1 LSSPFLHKEN
11 KVDEYADQVL
21 LPHEFSRSGPFVTT
35 GDVNGDGQ
43 EDFYIGGAKDQ
54 TGSLYLQQNG
64 KFVPKPIPAFDT
76 DKKYED
82 MGAVFFDADKDGD
95 MDLYVVSGGSEFE
108 EGSPMYNDRLYL
120 NDGKGNFTK
129 ATQALPVTVSSGS
142 CVTVADIDGDGDMDI
157 FRGGEIVP
165 HKYPQAPLSYL
176 FINEKGTF
184 VDRTNDML
192 PGLNRIGMVKS
203 AVWVDLNADKK
214 PELILAGEWMPI
226 KVFEYSSGKLK
237 DVSKQYGFEKTEG
250 WWDKLVADDID
261 GDGDIDIV
269 AGNIGENYKFKA
281 SDKKPF
287 EVWAKDFDG
296 NGTNDIFL
304 ARHLNDNTIVP
315 IRGRECTSQQCPMI
329 AQKFPTYLS
338 FAESDLTGIL
348 GEAEMKTALHY
359 QAHLFSTV
367 VFLNE
372 KGKFTPKRLPVEA
385 QLSTVNGIIV
395 KDFDGDGKKDILLA
409 GNKFDVEVETTP
421 ADASPGLLLKGLG
434 NADFRSMKPM
444 ESGFFAPQNVKDIQM
459 IRLAN
464 GWGVLVTANN
474 DRLRFYSGK

>member
-1 LSSPFLHKEN
+1 
-11 KVDEYADQVL
+11 
-21 LPHEFSRSGPFVTT
+21 
-35 GDVNGDGQ
+35 
-43 EDFYIGGAKDQ
+43 
-54 TGSLYLQQNG
+54 
-64 KFVPKPIPAFDT
+64 
-76 DKKYED
+76 
-82 MGAVFFDADKDGD
+82 
-95 MDLYVVSGGSEFE
+95 
-108 EGSPMYNDRLYL
+108 
-120 NDGKGNFTK
+120 
-129 ATQALPVTVSSGS
+129 
-142 CVTVADIDGDGDMDI
+142 
-157 FRGGEIVP
+157 
-165 HKYPQAPLSYL
+165 
-176 FINEKGTF
+176 
-184 VDRTNDML
+184 
-192 PGLNRIGMVKS
+192 
-203 AVWVDLNADKK
+203 
-214 PELILAGEWMPI
+214 
-226 KVFEYSSGKLK
+226 
-237 DVSKQYGFEKTEG
+237 
-250 WWDKLVADDID
+250 
-261 GDGDIDIV
+261 
-269 AGNIGENYKFKA
+269 
-281 SDKKPF
+281 
-287 EVWAKDFDG
+287 
-296 NGTNDIFL
+296 
-304 ARHLNDNTIVP
+304 
-315 IRGRECTSQQCPMI
+315 MI